1 MEKAVQIN
9 MKINC
14 FWEHNGNDT
23 ILYALDQVGAYARG
37 ESLPAAIAKMP
48 AEIKSYLAWK
58 GDPVPDLIEIV
69 IAEEKE
75 SNLDIRDADSDAIFD
90 SEKVPLTREEY
101 EVLKA
106 LALRSAKDLLA
117 LYESIPDKDAGLSP
131 IRKTFY
137 GQVPVTAS
145 EMYGHTKSVNA
156 YYFGEIGIEADNE
169 GDIYECRKRGFD
181 ALEAH
186 PNFLRMPVTEGS
198 YGESWSVRKM
208 FRRFIWHDRIH
219 GRAMW
224 RGAGRVLGE
233 ETVANSMCFE

>member
-1 MEKAVQIN
+1 
-9 MKINC
+9 MKIPC
-14 FWEHNGNDT
+14 FWEHNRGDT
-23 ILYALDQVGAYARG
+23 LLYAVDLPGAFTRG
-37 ESLPAAIAKMP
+37 ESLPAAIAKMH

-75 SNLDIRDADSDAIFD
+75 SELDIRDADSDAIFD
-90 SEKVPLTREEY
+90 SEKAPLTREEY

-106 LALRSAKDLLA
+106 LALRSAKDFLA

-137 GQVPVTAS
+137 GQVPHTAR

-169 GDIYECRKRGFD
+169 GDILACRRRGFE

-186 PNFLRMPVTEGS
+186 PDFLHMPAAEGS
-198 YGESWSVRKM
+198 YGEYWSVRKM
-208 FRRFIWHDRIH
+208 LRRFIWHDRIH

-224 RGAGRVLGE
+224 RGACRMFGVNGIENPFRFV
-233 ETVANSMCFE
+233 

>member
-1 MEKAVQIN
+1 
-9 MKINC
+9 MKIPC
-14 FWEHNGNDT
+14 FWEHNRGDT
-23 ILYALDQVGAYARG
+23 LLYAVDLPGGYARG
-37 ESLPAAIAKMP
+37 ESLPAAIAKMT

-75 SNLDIRDADSDAIFD
+75 SELDIRDADSDAIFD
-90 SEKVPLTREEY
+90 SEKAPLTREEY

-106 LALRSAKDLLA
+106 LALRSAKDFLA

-131 IRKTFY
+131 LRKTFY
-137 GQVPVTAS
+137 GQVPHTAR
-145 EMYGHTKSVNA
+145 EMYAHTKSVNA

-169 GDIYECRKRGFD
+169 GDILTCRRRGFE

-186 PNFLRMPVTEGS
+186 PDFLHMPAAEGS
-198 YGESWSVRKM
+198 YGEYWSVRKM
-208 FRRFIWHDRIH
+208 LRRFIWHDRIH

-224 RGAGRVLGE
+224 RGAVRVFGGDAI
-233 ETVANSMCFE
+233 ANPFCFE

>member
-1 MEKAVQIN
+1 
-9 MKINC
+9 MKIPC
-14 FWEHNGNDT
+14 FWEHNRGDT
-23 ILYALDQVGAYARG
+23 LLYAVDLPGAFTRG
-37 ESLPAAIAKMP
+37 ESLSVAITKMP

-75 SNLDIRDADSDAIFD
+75 SELDIRDADSDAIFD
-90 SEKVPLTREEY
+90 SEKAPLTREEY
-101 EVLKA
+101 EVLKT
-106 LALRSAKDLLA
+106 LALRSAKDFLA

-137 GQVPVTAS
+137 GQVPHTAR

-169 GDIYECRKRGFD
+169 GDILACRRRGFE

-186 PNFLRMPVTEGS
+186 PDFLHMPAAEGS
-198 YGESWSVRKM
+198 YGEYWSVRKM
-208 FRRFIWHDRIH
+208 LRRFIWHDRIH
-219 GRAMW
+219 ARAMW
-224 RGAGRVLGE
+224 RGACRMFGVNGIENPFRFV
-233 ETVANSMCFE
+233 

>member
-1 MEKAVQIN
+1 
-9 MKINC
+9 MKIPC
-14 FWEHNGNDT
+14 FWEHNRGDT
-23 ILYALDQVGAYARG
+23 LLYAVDLPGAFTRG
-37 ESLPAAIAKMP
+37 ESLSVAITKMP

-75 SNLDIRDADSDAIFD
+75 SELDIRDADSDAIFD
-90 SEKVPLTREEY
+90 SEKAPLTREEY

-106 LALRSAKDLLA
+106 LALRSAKDFLA

-137 GQVPVTAS
+137 GQVPHTAR

-169 GDIYECRKRGFD
+169 GDILACRRRGFE

-186 PNFLRMPVTEGS
+186 PDFLHMPAAEGS
-198 YGESWSVRKM
+198 YGEYWSVRKM
-208 FRRFIWHDRIH
+208 LRRFIWHDRIH
-219 GRAMW
+219 ARAMW
-224 RGAGRVLGE
+224 RGACRMFGVNGIENPFRFV
-233 ETVANSMCFE
+233 

>member
-1 MEKAVQIN
+1 

-14 FWEHNGNDT
+14 FWEHNGHDT
-23 ILYALDQVGAYARG
+23 ILYALDLIGAYARG
-37 ESLPAAIAKMP
+37 ESLPAAIAKMT
-48 AEIKSYLAWK
+48 AEIKSYLEWK

-75 SNLDIRDADSDAIFD
+75 SELDIRDADSDAIFD
-90 SEKVPLTREEY
+90 SEKAPLTREEY

-106 LALRSAKDLLA
+106 LALRSAKDFLA

-131 IRKTFY
+131 LRKTFY
-137 GQVPVTAS
+137 GQVPHTAR
-145 EMYGHTKSVNA
+145 EMYAHTKSVNA

-169 GDIYECRKRGFD
+169 GDIFECRRRGFE

-186 PNFLRMPVTEGS
+186 PDFLHMPAAEGS
-198 YGESWSVRKM
+198 YGEYWSLRKVL
-208 FRRFIWHDRIH
+208 RRFIWHDRIH

-224 RGAGRVLGE
+224 RGAVRVFGGE
-233 ETVANSMCFE
+233 VVVNSFYF

>member
-1 MEKAVQIN
+1 
-9 MKINC
+9 MKIPC
-14 FWEHNGNDT
+14 FWEHNRGDT
-23 ILYALDQVGAYARG
+23 LLYAVDLPGAYARG
-37 ESLPAAIAKMP
+37 ESLPAAIAKMT

-75 SNLDIRDADSDAIFD
+75 SELDIRDADSDAIFD
-90 SEKVPLTREEY
+90 SEKAPLTREEY

-106 LALRSAKDLLA
+106 LALRSAKDFLA

-137 GQVPVTAS
+137 GQVPHTAR

-156 YYFGEIGIEADNE
+156 YYFGEIGVDADHD

-181 ALEAH
+181 TLEAE
-186 PNFLRMPVTEGS
+186 PDFLQKPVIEGS
-198 YGESWSVRKM
+198 HGEYWSVRKM
-208 FRRFIWHDRIH
+208 LRRFIWHDRIH
-219 GRAMW
+219 ARAMW
-224 RGAGRVLGE
+224 RGAIKVFGV
-233 ETVANSMCFE
+233 VNMADQFHFS

>member
-1 MEKAVQIN
+1 

-23 ILYALDQVGAYARG
+23 LLYAEDFPGAFARG
-37 ESLPAAIAKMP
+37 ESLSAAMAKMP
-48 AEIKSYLAWK
+48 AEIASYLAWR
-58 GDPVPDLIEIV
+58 GDPDPDAMEVV

-75 SNLDIRDADSDAIFD
+75 SELAIRDADSDAIFD
-90 SEKVPLTREEY
+90 CEREHLTREEY

-106 LALRSAKDLLA
+106 LALKSAEDFLS

-137 GQVPVTAS
+137 GQVPHTAR

-169 GDIYECRKRGFD
+169 GDIYACRKRGFE
-181 ALEAH
+181 ALEAQTD
-186 PNFLRMPVTEGS
+186 FLHMPVIEGS
-198 YGESWSVRKM
+198 YGEYWSVHKM
-208 FRRFIWHDRIH
+208 LRRFIWHDRIH

-224 RGAGRVLGE
+224 RGAIKVFGAEKIV
-233 ETVANSMCFE
+233 NSFYL

>member
-1 MEKAVQIN
+1 

-23 ILYALDQVGAYARG
+23 ILYALDLIGAYARG

-48 AEIKSYLAWK
+48 AEIESYLAWK

-75 SNLDIRDADSDAIFD
+75 SELDIRDADSDAIFD
-90 SEKVPLTREEY
+90 SEKAPLTREEY
-101 EVLKA
+101 EALKA
-106 LALRSAKDLLA
+106 LVLRSAKNFLA

-137 GQVPVTAS
+137 GQVPHTAR
-145 EMYGHTKSVNA
+145 EMYAHTQSVNA
-156 YYFGEIGIEADNE
+156 YYFGEIGVDAEND

-181 ALEAH
+181 ALEAE
-186 PNFLRMPVTEGS
+186 PDFLQKPVIEGS
-198 YGESWSVRKM
+198 YGEYWSLRKM
-208 FRRFIWHDRIH
+208 LRRFIWHDRIH
-219 GRAMW
+219 ARAMW
-224 RGAGRVLGE
+224 RGAIKVFGVGNM
-233 ETVANSMCFE
+233 ADQFHFS

>member
-1 MEKAVQIN
+1 
-9 MKINC
+9 MKILC
-14 FWEHNGNDT
+14 FWEHNRGDT
-23 ILYALDQVGAYARG
+23 LLYAVDLPGAYARG
-37 ESLPAAIAKMP
+37 ESLSAAIAKMP

-75 SNLDIRDADSDAIFD
+75 SELDIRDADSDAIFD
-90 SEKVPLTREEY
+90 SEKAPLTREEY

-106 LALRSAKDLLA
+106 LALRSAKDFLA

-131 IRKTFY
+131 LRKTFY
-137 GQVPVTAS
+137 GQVPHTAR
-145 EMYGHTKSVNA
+145 EMYAHTKSVNA

-169 GDIYECRKRGFD
+169 GNIYECRRRGFE

-186 PNFLRMPVTEGS
+186 PHFLQMPAAEGS
-198 YGESWSVRKM
+198 YGEYWSVRKM
-208 FRRFIWHDRIH
+208 LRRFIWHDRIH

-224 RGAGRVLGE
+224 RGACRMFGVNGIENPFRFV
-233 ETVANSMCFE
+233 

>member
-1 MEKAVQIN
+1 
-9 MKINC
+9 MKIPC
-14 FWEHNGNDT
+14 FWEHNRGDT
-23 ILYALDQVGAYARG
+23 LLYAVDLPGAYARG
-37 ESLPAAIAKMP
+37 ENLPAAIAKMT

-75 SNLDIRDADSDAIFD
+75 SELDIRDADSDAIFD
-90 SEKVPLTREEY
+90 SEKAPLTREEY

-106 LALRSAKDLLA
+106 LALRSAKDFQA

-137 GQVPVTAS
+137 GQVPHTAR
-145 EMYGHTKSVNA
+145 EMYVHTKSVNA

-169 GDIYECRKRGFD
+169 GNIYECRRRGFE

-186 PNFLRMPVTEGS
+186 PHFLQMPAAEGS
-198 YGESWSVRKM
+198 YGEYWSVRKM
-208 FRRFIWHDRIH
+208 LRRFIWHDRIH

-224 RGAGRVLGE
+224 RGACRMFGVNGIENPFRFV
-233 ETVANSMCFE
+233 